1 MSATIGYELEFVAP
15 SLDGECDV
23 CNGDGE
29 IEDEC
34 ERCDGSG
41 IVEANCPCCGG
52 RGEESVLCEDC
63 NGEGCD
69 ACSGTGEQ
77 RISCSHCGGTG
88 TIEESCYYCNGSGYI
103 YTTCDACDGEGYLM
117 QEAQWRI
124 NDAVSSYGYGEI
136 TTDGSIDC
144 GEEEEGLEF
153 RSRILH
159 VEEDGWT
166 GIEAEVNRVM
176 RILRDYDAYS
186 DGAYTCGLHV
196 HICPDN
202 GWDVE
207 EVEKLAVAWKNWAEE
222 WFIDHFTPTETRM
235 DEYCREIREEM
246 NIREDAETPLRVVR
260 ITTRYAT
267 MNVRALSSHGTIE
280 FRLFDGTTYVPDIIE
295 AMQAVYALYE
305 ECCEDAP
312 SQEGFLAKL
321 NALAVTRRAA

>member
-15 SLDGECDV
+15 SLDDVCDV
-23 CNGDGE
+23 CNGQGE

-52 RGEESVLCEDC
+52 RGEEFVLCEDC

-77 RISCSHCGGTG
+77 RIICSHCGGTG
-88 TIEESCYYCNGSGYI
+88 TIEESCYYCDGRGYI
-103 YTTCDACDGEGYLM
+103 YTSCDACDGEGYLM
-117 QEAQWRI
+117 QEAQWKI

-136 TTDGSIDC
+136 TTDGSINC
-144 GEEEEGLEF
+144 GGDEEGLEF

-166 GIEAEVNRVM
+166 GIEAEANRVM

-186 DGAYTCGLHV
+186 SGDYTCGLHV
-196 HICPDN
+196 HIRPDN

-235 DEYCREIREEM
+235 EYCREIRDEM
-246 NIREDAETPLRVVR
+246 NIREDAETPLRVVQS
-260 ITTRYAT
+260 TTRYTT
-267 MNVRALSSHGTIE
+267 MNVSNALSSHGTIE

-321 NALAVTRRAA
+321 DALAVARRAA